1 MQEADP
7 HSSYIPQPGYTPEPG
22 ATGTGPTSNTG
33 YTGYAADPTMP
44 PPPVQAASGLSDSA
58 AGAIA
63 YITIIPAIIF
73 LVLEPYNRRP
83 FVRFHAFQS
92 LALGVI
98 WFATSLL
105 TVIPVLGWIVEMV
118 LFVVLFVAWIM
129 CIIKASQG
137 IRYKLPIIGD
147 MVENMA
153 R

>member
-1 MQEADP
+1 MQDVDP
-7 HSSYIPQPGYTPEPG
+7 QSSY
-22 ATGTGPTSNTG
+22 
-33 YTGYAADPTMP
+33 P
-44 PPPVQAASGLSDSA
+44 PPPETNYTETPVYAAAPPAAAGLSDNA

-63 YITIIPAIIF
+63 YITIIPAILF

-92 LALGVI
+92 IALGVV
-98 WFATSLL
+98 WFATTLL
-105 TVIPVLGWIVEMV
+105 TVIPILGWLIEIV
-118 LFVVLFVAWIM
+118 LFLVLFVAWIM

-137 IRYKLPIIGD
+137 VRFKLPVIGD

>member
-7 HSSYIPQPGYTPEPG
+7 QGDYVPQPGQTPE
-22 ATGTGPTSNTG
+22 TG
-33 YTGYAADPTMP
+33 YSPVEGYTRPNGYTADPGVP
-44 PPPVQAASGLSDSA
+44 PPPPMQAAAGLSDTA
-58 AGAIA
+58 AGTIA

-92 LALGVI
+92 IALGVV

-105 TVIPVLGWIVEMV
+105 TVIPVLGWILEVV
-118 LFVVLFVAWIM
+118 IFLVLFVAWIM
-129 CIIKASQG
+129 CIVKASQG
-137 IRYKLPIIGD
+137 IRYKLPVLGD
-147 MVENMA
+147 MAENMA

>member
-1 MQEADP
+1 MQDADP
-7 HSSYIPQPGYTPEPG
+7 HTGYIPEARPAETSYDPQTGSAQSGPYVTDPRGPG
-22 ATGTGPTSNTG
+22 A
-33 YTGYAADPTMP
+33 P
-44 PPPVQAASGLSDSA
+44 PPPAQMASGLSDSA

-92 LALGVI
+92 ISLGVV

-105 TVIPVLGWIVEMV
+105 TVIPVLGWIVEMIV
-118 LFVVLFVAWIM
+118 FVALFFAWII

-137 IRYKLPIIGD
+137 IRYKLPVLGD
-147 MVENMA
+147 MAENMA

>member
-1 MQEADP
+1 MQDAD
-7 HSSYIPQPGYTPEPG
+7 SQSGYTPEAQPAEAG
-22 ATGTGPTSNTG
+22 YDPQTAYTQSAYATGPRGP
-33 YTGYAADPTMP
+33 AAP
-44 PPPVQAASGLSDSA
+44 PPLAHMTSGLSDSA

-73 LVLEPYNRRP
+73 LVLEPYNRRA

-92 LALGVI
+92 LALGIV

-105 TVIPVLGWIVEMV
+105 TVIPVLGWIVEMIV
-118 LFVVLFVAWIM
+118 FVALFVAWII

-137 IRYKLPIIGD
+137 VRYKLPVLGD
-147 MVENMA
+147 MAENMA